1 MPSAVPVS
9 RQWVIVLN
17 NGNVVIDWGDSVFQ
31 DLISGEFLTAVDQTG
46 CHSILDEE
54 CDWLE
59 KSSCIQK
66 YDGAQIYVYGLP
78 EQHKSFID

>member
-1 MPSAVPVS
+1 MSSAVPVS

-31 DLISGEFLTAVDQTG
+31 DLISGNILTAVEQSG

-54 CDWLE
+54 CDWLV
-59 KSSCIQK
+59 KSGCIQK
-66 YDGAQIYVYGLP
+66 YDSTQIYVFGLP
-78 EQHKSFID
+78 EQHKPFID